1 MSDELDAALR
11 RVMAPADTRP
21 DAAAERIAARLTRV
35 SLPPQKRAL
44 IRWPAVLTD
53 WSFAPSWPRVAA
65 LAGAA
70 ALGITIGLSGLG
82 LRIAS
87 NLDLVRVAANDDIAN
102 TLFDLDTGLRP

>member
-11 RVMAPADTRP
+11 RVMTPADTRA
-21 DAAAERIAARLTRV
+21 DAAAERIAVRLSRV
-35 SLPPQKRAL
+35 PLPPQKRAL

-53 WSFAPSWPRVAA
+53 WSYAPAWPRVAA

-82 LRIAS
+82 LRIAGG
-87 NLDLVRVAANDDIAN
+87 LDLVRVAANDDVAN
-102 TLFDLDTGLRP
+102 TIFDLDTGLRP